1 MDTEELK
8 KRLGAE
14 CMAQDP
20 RSRKSPK
27 AFEPCTVVGV
37 EYHASD
43 GGAGIIHECF
53 VYNVKMKRKSVSNT
67 WQGKQEYN
75 RCFKVTSNY
84 VIFNN

>member
-8 KRLGAE
+8 KRLGME

-20 RSRKSPK
+20 RSRKEPK

-37 EYHASD
+37 KYIASEGSD
-43 GGAGIIHECF
+43 GVIYEYI

-67 WQGKQEYN
+67 WQGKLEYS
-75 RCFKVTSNY
+75 RCFNATSDY
-84 VIFNN
+84 VKFNN